1 MIGNDDA
8 IPQLILSRIERLG
21 YLSKGD
27 IDAIRGLRFDVEAA
41 ASGQLLV
48 REGAPTERCCL
59 LVSGYAC
66 RHKTT
71 RSGGRQIVSF
81 HIPGDILDLQHM
93 LFARADHNVET
104 ITEAM
109 IAWVPQDVLR
119 RLIAARPTISAALW
133 HETMIEASV
142 FREWV
147 LNVGR
152 RDARSRIAHM
162 LCEFAA
168 RCEAAGLGA
177 QERLRLPMTQE
188 HIADATGLTAVH
200 VNRMLSALRAEG
212 VISGAGKYLQI
223 ADPARMREVADF
235 DPAYLHLAAA

>member
-8 IPQLILSRIERLG
+8 IPRLILNRIKRLG
-21 YLSKGD
+21 YLSQAD
-27 IDAIRGLRFDVEAA
+27 VDAIRGLRFDIEAA
-41 ASGQLLV
+41 AAGQLLV
-48 REGAPTERCCL
+48 REGAATDRCCL

-71 RSGGRQIVSF
+71 RDGGRQIVSF
-81 HIPGDILDLQHM
+81 HVAGDILDLQHM

-104 ITEAM
+104 VTEAM
-109 IAWVPQDVLR
+109 IAWVPQEALR
-119 RLIAARPTISAALW
+119 RLITERPTISAALW
-133 HETMIEASV
+133 HETMIEASI

-147 LNVGR
+147 LNIGR

-177 QERLRLPMTQE
+177 QERLKLPMTQE

-200 VNRMLSALRAEG
+200 VNRMLRTLRNEG
-212 VISGAGKYLQI
+212 VIAGAGKYLQI
-223 ADPARMREVADF
+223 ADPERMREVADF
-235 DPAYLHLAAA
+235 DPAYLHLAA